1 MLTRIRQLIKP
12 ALDSLG
18 RALSKISPNPNTWT
32 ALGLLISLASAYF
45 FYESAYFPAS
55 LLLLASGF
63 MDVADGAVAKSTGRV
78 SKRGGFLDS
87 NFDRVAE
94 VAIYLALIL
103 SSHDSYF
110 TFVSALALS
119 FSLLVS
125 YSRSRAEAAGINAE
139 GVGYGERA
147 ERLLILA
154 AGGIAGYLFYAII
167 LVALLSFI
175 TYLQRL
181 YVYSSRLEQ
190 SQSV

>member
-55 LLLLASGF
+55 FLLLASGF

-154 AGGIAGYLFYAII
+154 AGGIAGYLFYAVI